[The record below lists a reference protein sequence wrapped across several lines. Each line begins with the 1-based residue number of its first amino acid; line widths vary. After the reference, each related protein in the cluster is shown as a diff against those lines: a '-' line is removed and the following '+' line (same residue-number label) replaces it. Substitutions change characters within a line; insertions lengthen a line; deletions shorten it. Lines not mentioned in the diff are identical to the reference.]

1 MKIYVHIRDKTYTVS
16 VGDGKQ
22 TVEWLA
28 NVALLRFDRSGFDHI
43 SCRYFKYLD
52 NKLNMEGT
60 IASQMKEDS
69 HCYLLL
75 QGDEGFDDN
84 LGDDEAV
91 EKGENGEGENT
102 QDTEEAQAET
112 GSVEQGP
119 ISIPEPAMPAPDHV
133 DKPEEQEG
141 EVPSHDEQPTPAV

>member
-16 VGDGKQ
+16 VGEGKQ

-52 NKLNMEGT
+52 NKLDMDGT

-84 LGDDEAV
+84 LGDDEAETE
-91 EKGENGEGENT
+91 EKPEAEGE
-102 QDTEEAQAET
+102 
-112 GSVEQGP
+112 
-119 ISIPEPAMPAPDHV
+119 
-133 DKPEEQEG
+133 EG
-141 EVPSHDEQPTPAV
+141 EEKEQPAAQPATTE